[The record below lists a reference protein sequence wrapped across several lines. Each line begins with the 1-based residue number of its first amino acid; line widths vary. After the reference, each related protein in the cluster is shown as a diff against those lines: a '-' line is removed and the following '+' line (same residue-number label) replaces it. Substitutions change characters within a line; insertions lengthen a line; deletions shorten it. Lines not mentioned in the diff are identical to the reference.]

1 MNSEDKTGRNNS
13 TPSKPEPEDPSR
25 RSWLARVMWGTL
37 VLPVG
42 VGAASVFR
50 YLYPLTRTRYRTL
63 YLCRLDDIPL
73 GQQKVFLDQYGRE
86 FVVTRTV
93 SGLRAFSTR
102 CTHLGC
108 KVLWRPDR
116 KVFHCP
122 CHEGYF
128 DHNGKVIKGP
138 PPRPLETIPITEKA
152 GNVYIRVKE
161 A

>member
-1 MNSEDKTGRNNS
+1 MGGNDEKEVDVKRESDRQ
-13 TPSKPEPEDPSR
+13 PDDPSR
-25 RSWLARVMWGTL
+25 RSWLGRVMWGTL
-37 VLPVG
+37 VLPLG

-50 YLYPLTRTRYRTL
+50 YLYPLTRIRYRTL

-73 GQQKVFLDQYGRE
+73 GQQKIFLDQYGRE

-128 DHNGKVIKGP
+128 DQNGKVLKGP